1 MEDYIGRICDF
12 CEEPILE
19 SDEVVFCNSCSKPH
33 HAACWKANGGCT
45 KYGCRGQMLTL
56 AEKEMFDVTK
66 SPFESKTS
74 SLDLGVSKNEGSQ
87 FGDFFGAIKE
97 ENDNIRKAVSDKDI
111 KKEDIKKEGIDPE
124 EEKRIRTQ
132 KEEEIKKERERQLKL
147 RKELEEDIRKSREE
161 RKAAEEKEDEERK
174 QFYRERREREK
185 KAKRI
190 AAAVIPI
197 AAVLL
202 LAIVAAGVIGG
213 RELYKAGKYSA
224 AKSLISAKE
233 YMEAYEIFVSL
244 KDYKDCAHL
253 ADEALYSYGKALMDE
268 GRYEEAKE
276 TFMANPTYL
285 DSNEL
290 ATLCEREYNYQ
301 MACQNLDEG
310 KYDEAIKTF
319 IELDSYIDTDE
330 KLKETYYRYGISCY
344 EKNYYDDAIENF
356 EKVPDYEDSKKY
368 LEECFYLYADEKMIQ
383 QDYNSAYEY
392 YLKVPEGYKD
402 REEKKEK
409 AGYLLVKGY
418 LAAKDYDAARELLG
432 KLNPENCQDLY
443 DELYKWR
450 AEIILNNSEDDW
462 ESKPATLTKYD
473 RVCIHIRIHGG
484 PPDGTTTISFK
495 CKMPDSDG
503 IKKSNWKD
511 TVYDGYERST
521 WIEYTKPSSGDLGGT
536 FKIIVY
542 DGDGNKI
549 GEESVMITNSR
560 N

>member
-74 SLDLGVSKNEGSQ
+74 SLDLGVSKNRGAQ
-87 FGDFFGAIKE
+87 FGDFFDSIKE
-97 ENDNIRKAVSDKDI
+97 ENNNTPKTESDKNE
-111 KKEDIKKEGIDPE
+111 KEKEAIDPE

-132 KEEEIKKERERQLKL
+132 KEEEIKRERERQLKL
-147 RKELEEDIRKSREE
+147 RKELEEEIRKSREE

-174 QFYRERREREK
+174 QFYKERREREK

-190 AAAVIPI
+190 AAVLIPI
-197 AAVLL
+197 ALILL
-202 LAIVAAGVIGG
+202 LAIAAAGVIGG
-213 RELYKAGKYSA
+213 RELYRMSQYSKAKDFVNAG
-224 AKSLISAKE
+224 E
-233 YMEAYEIFVSL
+233 YREAYDVFVSL
-244 KDYKDCAHL
+244 KDYKDSESQ

-268 GRYEEAKE
+268 GRYQEAKE
-276 TFMANPTYL
+276 AFLENPTYK

-290 ATLCEREYNYQ
+290 AILCEREYNYKL
-301 MACQNLDEG
+301 ACSNLEEG
-310 KYDEAIKTF
+310 KFDEAIKTF

-330 KLKETYYRYGISCY
+330 KLKESYYRYGKSCY

-356 EKVPDYEDSKKY
+356 EKAGDYEDSKKY

-383 QDYNSAYEY
+383 QDYDSAYEY
-392 YLKVPEGYKD
+392 YGKVPEGYKD
-402 REEKKEK
+402 REEKMEK
-409 AGYLLVKGY
+409 AGYLLAKGY

-432 KLNPENCQDLY
+432 ELNPENCQDLY
-443 DELYKWR
+443 EELYKWR
-450 AEIILNNSEDDW
+450 AEVIINNSEDDW
-462 ESKPATLTKYD
+462 DSKPSTLTKYD
-473 RVCIHIRIHGG
+473 RVYIHIRIHGG
-484 PPDGTTTISFK
+484 PPDGTTTISIR
-495 CKMPDSDG
+495 CKMPDTEG
-503 IKKSNWKD
+503 IDKAKWKD
-511 TVYDGYERST
+511 TVTDGYERT
-521 WIEYTKPSSGDLGGT
+521 NWIEYVNPSTGSAGGT
-536 FKIIVY
+536 FKLYVY

-549 GEESVMITNSR
+549 GEGSVMITNSR
-560 N
+560 S